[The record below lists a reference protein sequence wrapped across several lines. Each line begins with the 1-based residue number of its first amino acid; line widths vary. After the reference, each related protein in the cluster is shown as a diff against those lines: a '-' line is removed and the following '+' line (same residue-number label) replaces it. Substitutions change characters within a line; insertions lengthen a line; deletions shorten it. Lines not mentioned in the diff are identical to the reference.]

1 MQKNSFDN
9 YYKAQECYRLG
20 KYEEGLKY
28 ALLQLEDDLK
38 NFGRHSVEVAR
49 DYNSVGIFYSKLK
62 EYKKAIDYLEG
73 ALETREA
80 LLGKNSYET
89 NLTRQNIEYLKSI
102 YQKEPSLV

>member
-1 MQKNSFDN
+1 MQANSLDN
-9 YYKAQECYRLG
+9 YYKAQECYRIG
-20 KYEEGLKY
+20 DYKEGLKY
-28 ALLQLEDDLK
+28 ALAQLERDLE
-38 NFGRHSVEVAR
+38 FYGRHSVEVAR

-80 LLGKNSYET
+80 LLGKNSYDT
-89 NLTRQNIEYLKSI
+89 NLTRQNVEYLKSI